1 MLSYKILS
9 DSSCDIPD
17 SILEEYNIELI
28 PFYISFDQNKYYK
41 ERIELQTSEFY
52 KVLRTENVF
61 PKTSL
66 PSVQDYIDKFSI
78 YLNKGLDIVCFCL
91 TPNFSGSYQSAVNA
105 KNILSE
111 EYPSAKIEIINSRQA
126 TGGQGLIVLEAAR
139 MQKAGFSLEQLI
151 EKIDIVKINCKIV
164 FTIDSLEY
172 LQKGG
177 RIGKVSSLLG
187 NIFNIKPLIVLRND
201 ELIPVGKVRGRKKAI
216 RELYNLMKHEMG
228 HNKKISDYNFLL
240 LNSDCLE
247 DAESVKNTLKEE
259 FDIDVVYPIADV
271 GVTIGTHTGPT
282 ALGICFVR
290 KFETL

>member
-1 MLSYKILS
+1 MRYKILS
-9 DSSCDIPD
+9 DSSCDIPNELLKQYD
-17 SILEEYNIELI
+17 IELI
-28 PFYISFDQNKYYK
+28 PFYVSFDQTKYYK
-41 ERIELQTSEFY
+41 ERVELKTSEFY
-52 KVLRTENVF
+52 RVLRTENVF

-78 YLNKGLDIVCFCL
+78 YLKQGLDIICFCL

-105 KNILSE
+105 KNILTE
-111 EYPSAKIEIINSRQA
+111 EYPNAKIEIINSRQA

-139 MQKAGFSLEQLI
+139 MQQADLSIEELI
-151 EKIDIVKINCKIV
+151 KKIELIKVNSKIV

-216 RELYNLMKHEMG
+216 KELYSLMKREMG
-228 HNKKISDYNFLL
+228 DNQNFDNYNFLL

-247 DAESVKNTLKEE
+247 DAVLVKETLKEE
-259 FDIDVVYPIADV
+259 FNIDVNYPMADV

>member
-1 MLSYKILS
+1 MSYKILS

-17 SILEEYNIELI
+17 ELLKQYDIELI
-28 PFYISFDQNKYYK
+28 PFYVSFNQTKYYK
-41 ERIELQTSEFY
+41 ERIELKTSEFY
-52 KVLRTENVF
+52 RVLRTENVF

-78 YLNKGLDIVCFCL
+78 YLKQGLDIICFCL
-91 TPNFSGSYQSAVNA
+91 TPNFSGSYQSAANA
-105 KNILSE
+105 KNILIE
-111 EYPSAKIEIINSRQA
+111 EYPNAKIEIINSRQA

-139 MQKAGFSLEQLI
+139 MQQANFSIEQLV
-151 EKIDIVKINCKIV
+151 EKIQLIKVNSRIV

-216 RELYNLMKHEMG
+216 KELYSLMKKEMG
-228 HNKKISDYNFLL
+228 DNQNFDNYNFLL
-240 LNSDCLE
+240 LNSDCLN
-247 DAESVKNTLKEE
+247 DAILIKETLKEE
-259 FDIDVVYPIADV
+259 FNIDTKYPIADV

-282 ALGICFVR
+282 ALGICFIL
-290 KFETL
+290 KFETFC

>member
-1 MLSYKILS
+1 MSYKILS

-17 SILEEYNIELI
+17 ELLKQYDIELI
-28 PFYISFDQNKYYK
+28 PFYVSFDQTKYYK
-41 ERIELQTSEFY
+41 ERIELKTSEFY
-52 KVLRTENVF
+52 RVLRTENVF

-78 YLNKGLDIVCFCL
+78 YLKQGLDIICFCL
-91 TPNFSGSYQSAVNA
+91 TPNFSGSYQSAANA
-105 KNILSE
+105 KNILIE
-111 EYPSAKIEIINSRQA
+111 EYPNAKIKIINSRQA

-139 MQKAGFSLEQLI
+139 MQQANFSI
-151 EKIDIVKINCKIV
+151 EKLVEKIQIIKVNSKIV

-177 RIGKVSSLLG
+177 RIGKVNSLLG

-216 RELYNLMKHEMG
+216 KELYSLMKKEMG
-228 HNKKISDYNFLL
+228 EDQNFDNYNFLL
-240 LNSDCLE
+240 LNSDCLN
-247 DAESVKNTLKEE
+247 DAILIKETLKEE
-259 FDIDVVYPIADV
+259 FNIDINYPIADV

-282 ALGICFVR
+282 ALGICFIR
-290 KFETL
+290 KFETFC

>member
-1 MLSYKILS
+1 MRYKILS
-9 DSSCDIPD
+9 DSSCDIPNELLKQYD
-17 SILEEYNIELI
+17 IELI
-28 PFYISFDQNKYYK
+28 PFYVSFDQTKYYK
-41 ERIELQTSEFY
+41 ERVELKTSEFY
-52 KVLRTENVF
+52 RVLRTENVF

-78 YLNKGLDIVCFCL
+78 YLKQGLDIICFCL

-105 KNILSE
+105 KNILTE
-111 EYPSAKIEIINSRQA
+111 EYPNAKIEIINSRQA

-139 MQKAGFSLEQLI
+139 MQQADFSIEELI
-151 EKIDIVKINCKIV
+151 KKIELIKVNSKIV

-216 RELYNLMKHEMG
+216 KELYSLMKREMG
-228 HNKKISDYNFLL
+228 DNQNFDNYNFLL

-247 DAESVKNTLKEE
+247 DAVLVKETLKEE
-259 FDIDVVYPIADV
+259 FNIDVNYPMADV

>member
-1 MLSYKILS
+1 MPSYKILS

-17 SILEEYNIELI
+17 GLVKEYDLELV

-41 ERIELQTSEFY
+41 ERVELTTSEFY

-66 PSVQDYIDKFSI
+66 PSVQDYIDKFTV

-111 EYPSAKIEIINSRQA
+111 DYPDARIEVIDSRQA
-126 TGGQGLIVLEAAR
+126 TAGQGLIVLEAAR
-139 MQKAGFSLEQLI
+139 MQKAGLSIDELI
-151 EKIDIVKINCKIV
+151 EKIGTVIVNSKIV

-177 RIGKVSSLLG
+177 RIGKVSSLIGSL
-187 NIFNIKPLIVLRND
+187 FNIKPLIVLRND
-201 ELIPVGKVRGRKKAI
+201 ELLPVGKVRGRKKAI
-216 RELYNLMKHEMG
+216 RELYALMEQEMG
-228 HNKKISDYNFLL
+228 QNKNYADYNFMII
-240 LNSDCLE
+240 NSDCLE
-247 DAESVKNTLKEE
+247 DAKEVCDTLKQEYN
-259 FDIDVVYPIADV
+259 IDVTYPISDV

-290 KFETL
+290 KYETL